1 MQDATTEPCM
11 DFENENEPG
20 ERCRIRVVI
29 RARGRDHTGYVI
41 KRSAFSLLLLTDNV
55 EGIWTGDRI
64 EVVGHEFG
72 PVVGTAQ
79 WRMPRR
85 LGMKIHGVSEADAGL
100 RDLWRFSKTE
110 KQPKANAKT

>member
-1 MQDATTEPCM
+1 M
-11 DFENENEPG
+11 DHEDDNEPG

-29 RARGRDHTGYVI
+29 RARGRDHAGYVI
-41 KRSAFSLLLLTDNV
+41 RRSAFSLLLLTDNV

-64 EVVGHEFG
+64 EVVGPGFG
-72 PVVGTAQ
+72 PVVGAAD

-100 RDLWRFSKTE
+100 RDLWRFSKAE
-110 KQPKANAKT
+110 NQPKAGAKT